1 MNRSMFLGA
10 VALLALAGCGD
21 KGGEGPKGQV
31 VATVEGEDVTIHEL
45 NAELQSM
52 ALPPNTARKDAERA
66 ALQNIVTRRLLM
78 QAARER
84 KLDQNPQYLMQQR
97 RTNEQLLVA
106 ALGRDITQRL
116 EPVTREEAQ
125 AFQRRYP
132 NLFQERKFFI
142 LDQIQFLRPPN
153 IDRLP
158 LGGAKTMEDVERLL
172 INNNIEYRRQP
183 ASLDALSAN
192 PDFVNE
198 VVGLY
203 GRNPNEVFMFANQPQ
218 GAPAPVILINKITE
232 MRTIPFTG
240 ERALGFA
247 QNFLQSAKVQNALT
261 TEVNRLREAGK
272 QKVSYQA
279 GYAPPAPPKAGPET
293 KGGQPDRPP
302 TPAEVAAEAEA
313 AGDDKLAVPTEKASQ
328 NIVPK

>member
-1 MNRSMFLGA
+1 MSSSGGH
-10 VALLALAGCGD
+10 AG
-21 KGGEGPKGQV
+21 PR
-31 VATVEGEDVTIHEL
+31 HH
-45 NAELQSM
+45 
-52 ALPPNTARKDAERA
+52 
-66 ALQNIVTRRLLM
+66 
-78 QAARER
+78 
-84 KLDQNPQYLMQQR
+84 
-97 RTNEQLLVA
+97 A
-106 ALGRDITQRL
+106 ALGARDAR
-116 EPVTREEAQ
+116 RSA
-125 AFQRRYP
+125 AFQRKYP

-203 GRNPNEVFMFANQPQ
+203 QRNPSEVFMFANQPQ

-261 TEVNRLREAGK
+261 TEVNRLRDAAKE
-272 QKVSYQA
+272 KVVYQA
-279 GYAPPAPPKAGPET
+279 GYAPPAPPKAGAAPT
-293 KGGQPDRPP
+293 KAEEARRP

-313 AGDDKLAVPTEKASQ
+313 AGDDKLATPTEKASQ